1 MITEGFHRHFADRSR
16 SALLAA
22 GAVALT
28 VITWLL
34 GWLPPMERAT
44 GDLLLR
50 VSTSDG
56 SSEVPVVAVLIDDRA
71 VERYGRLPW
80 PRHRLADLV
89 ETLSESGARGFA
101 IDLILDDATVE
112 ESDRVLAQALA
123 TNPRILAAAFDQDG
137 IWLLPVAE
145 LGGVA
150 VAAHAYGEVG
160 PDGVVRTVA
169 ATKQGQGLSLP
180 ALSLAAARILR
191 PEIAIEAGLELRP
204 EFRPSPQSLP
214 KLSAV
219 DVLDGLF
226 EPSEV
231 EGRVVFIGISATGAG
246 DQFVVPTGPRHEPVP
261 GVLAHASATVS
272 IFRGRLLEVV
282 APGWSLAAAFV
293 LALGVQVMRTRRGSF
308 DISAFAC
315 LALGLVAIAVA
326 AIRLAGL
333 LIPVTALLTASIA
346 SALLRETYESR
357 SAQRESGH
365 LLLALL
371 EHVGAK
377 PAPVPR
383 TAGARL
389 SALRRLQKSVLEEDM
404 TRQALLEGMDEGV
417 VLWNLEHE
425 VVLSNPAAHRLW
437 GDPRELTEI
446 IGDLESMEPTV
457 VSRGPRQLAVAVTDI
472 EGGRLALIRDVSA
485 ERELEQRRREMQ
497 RLVSHELKTP
507 LASIAGFGE
516 SLERYDL
523 SGDEQRRVAA
533 LIRGEAQRLQEMVT
547 VFLDLERL
555 GGGHWEGAAQETDVG
570 RLVDVRLDVL
580 EAAAHARGL
589 DLARSIGTGCR
600 TMVVAALFE
609 RVIDNLV
616 GNAIKYSEAGGTID
630 VSVRQGNERVQV
642 LVRDQGPGIPDEHR
656 ARIFDRFFRVPGSSG
671 TGAGLGLAL
680 VREVV
685 DWHGGCITIDSERGA
700 GSTFTVTLPAQ
711 KEA

>member
-1 MITEGFHRHFADRSR
+1 MSSDDLHLRLANRGRSTV
-16 SALLAA
+16 L
-22 GAVALT
+22 AVAA
-28 VITWLL
+28 VAFMAAAWIL

-50 VSTSDG
+50 LATSDG
-56 SSEVPVVAVLIDDRA
+56 SADAPIIAVLIDDRA
-71 VERYGRLPW
+71 VERFGPLPW
-80 PRHRLADLV
+80 PRDLLAELINQ
-89 ETLSESGARGFA
+89 LSASGARGFA
-101 IDLILDDATVE
+101 IDLILAEPSTVE
-112 ESDRVLAQALA
+112 FDRALA
-123 TNPRILAAAFDQDG
+123 AALSSTPRVLAAAFDRDG
-137 IWLLPVAE
+137 RWLLPIEE

-191 PEIAIEAGLELRP
+191 PELQIEAGMELRP

-214 KLSAV
+214 SLSAA
-219 DVLDGLF
+219 DVLDPPFDPG
-226 EPSEV
+226 EV
-231 EGRVVFIGISATGAG
+231 EGQLVFIGVAATGAG
-246 DQFVVPTGPRHEPVP
+246 DQFVVPTGPRHAPVA

-272 IFRGRLLEVV
+272 LTRDHILEVA

-293 LALGVQVMRTRRGSF
+293 LALGVQVIRTRRGSF
-308 DISAFAC
+308 DIAAFAC
-315 LALGLVAIAVA
+315 LALGLFAIAVA
-326 AIRLAGL
+326 AIRFAGL
-333 LIPVTALLTASIA
+333 VIPVTALLTASIA

-371 EHVGAK
+371 EHVGAR

-389 SALRRLQKSVLEEDM
+389 SALRRLQKKVLEEDV
-404 TRQALLEGMDEGV
+404 TRKALLSGMDEGV
-417 VLWNLEHE
+417 VLWNREHE

-437 GDPRELTEI
+437 GDPHELTEI
-446 IGDLESMEPTV
+446 IRDLESMEPTV
-457 VSRGPRQLAVAVTDI
+457 VSRGPRQLAVAMTDI

-523 SGDEQRRVAA
+523 SVEEQRRVAA
-533 LIRGEAQRLQEMVT
+533 LIRGEALRLQEMVT

-555 GGGHWEGAAQETDVG
+555 GSDHWAGTAEEVDIAK
-570 RLVDVRLDVL
+570 LVRERLDIL
-580 EAAAHARGL
+580 EAAAR
-589 DLARSIGTGCR
+589 ARSLNLTRSIDERCR
-600 TMVVAALFE
+600 ARVVPTLFE
-609 RVIDNLV
+609 RVIDNLI
-616 GNAIKYSEAGGTID
+616 GNAIKYSEESGTID
-630 VSVRQGNERVQV
+630 VEVRQGDGRVEI
-642 LVRDQGPGIPDEHR
+642 LVRDNGPGIPDEHR
-656 ARIFDRFFRVPGSSG
+656 ARVFDRFFRVPGSSG

-680 VREVV
+680 VKEVV
-685 DWHGGCITIDSERGA
+685 DWHGGCIRIESERGV
-700 GSTFTVTLPAQ
+700 GSTFEVSLPAQ
-711 KEA
+711 KET